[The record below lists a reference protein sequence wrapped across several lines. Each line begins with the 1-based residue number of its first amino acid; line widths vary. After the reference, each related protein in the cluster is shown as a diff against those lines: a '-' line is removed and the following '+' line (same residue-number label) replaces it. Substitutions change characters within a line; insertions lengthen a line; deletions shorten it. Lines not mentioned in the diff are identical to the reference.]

1 MSAAVPASNISFSG
15 LRTAYRNG
23 DQDDAG
29 SELDDGS
36 ATIGLGMF
44 SNANF
49 TNGTSVPSSGVI
61 SINDDMKGK
70 TFGATAS
77 SDFTFNFFLIDS
89 YGDGW
94 NGAILTIQDD
104 NSSGAYKTLV
114 ASSLSGVAPAANGGI
129 TLSSGGG
136 SSSSTAGTLDIPQG
150 AYFITVTAGSWA
162 SEITWSVTDGDDNLV
177 DFSGTN
183 TPVPGTHTMNVDSS
197 GGA

>member
-1 MSAAVPASNISFSG
+1 MSAAVPSSNISFSG

-23 DQDDAG
+23 AQDDAG
-29 SELDDGS
+29 SALDDGS
-36 ATIGLGMF
+36 ATIGLALF
-44 SNANF
+44 RNANF
-49 TNGTSVPSSGVI
+49 TNGAPVPSSGEI
-61 SINDDMKGK
+61 SINDDFKGN
-70 TFGATAS
+70 TFGAAP
-77 SDFTFNFFLIDS
+77 FTFNFFLIDS

-104 NSSGAYKTLV
+104 NSSGAYKTIA

-129 TLSSGGG
+129 TLSGGFG
-136 SSSSTAGTLDIPQG
+136 SSSSTAGSLDIPQG

-162 SEITWSVTDGDDNLV
+162 SEITWSITDGDDNLV

-183 TPVPGTHTMNVDSS
+183 TPVPGTFTMNVDSS

>member
-23 DQDDAG
+23 AQDDAG
-29 SELDDGS
+29 SALDDGS

-49 TNGTSVPSSGVI
+49 TNGTSVPSSGEI

-77 SDFTFNFFLIDS
+77 SGFTFNFFLIDS

-104 NSSGAYKTLV
+104 DSSGAYKTIQ

-129 TLSSGGG
+129 TLSGGFG
-136 SSSSTAGTLDIPQG
+136 SSSSTAGSLDIPAG

-162 SEITWSVTDGDDNLV
+162 SEITWSITDGDDNLV

>member
-1 MSAAVPASNISFSG
+1 MSAAVPSSNISFSG

-23 DQDDAG
+23 AQDDAG
-29 SELDDGS
+29 SALDDGS

-49 TNGTSVPSSGVI
+49 TNGTSVPSSGEI

-77 SDFTFNFFLIDS
+77 SGFTFNFFLIDS

-104 NSSGAYKTLV
+104 NSSGAYKTIQ

-129 TLSSGGG
+129 TLSGGFG
-136 SSSSTAGTLDIPQG
+136 SSSSTAGSLDIPAG